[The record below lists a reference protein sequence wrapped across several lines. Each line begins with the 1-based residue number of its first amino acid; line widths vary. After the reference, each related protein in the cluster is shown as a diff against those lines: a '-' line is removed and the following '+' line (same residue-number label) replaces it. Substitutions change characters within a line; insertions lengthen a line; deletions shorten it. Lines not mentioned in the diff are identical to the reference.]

1 MPKVINNIIC
11 VSYSELVGSGI
22 LTKANYDW
30 MCHKKKLRKVA
41 TGGNGREALVDYNS
55 LPGDIK
61 QSICEMFGDPRESYA
76 REVFE
81 GNVVTNYKA
90 RRFFSEEYKLTDE
103 RFLPLD
109 VQERYSRNAEVLD
122 ALIKMSDDSRA
133 FCKALNGGHGS
144 LWANLSKTC
153 NELSVKLGHD
163 LPKNDRRLRL
173 KVKEYQEKGFES
185 LISGKFLNKNSANV
199 VDIEQEATIRDIL
212 RIHTN
217 LDNVQV
223 ATLYNMLAEKMGWK
237 AISPST
243 AGNYKTKF
251 NMVTAP
257 FRKGV
262 SDFNNTK
269 TMLAKRSAP
278 VLPMVYWS
286 ADGWVAELV
295 YQESKEGKTTY
306 HKRLTIVVVLDPCG
320 KYPVGYAI
328 GDHESERLIREAFR
342 NAVKHTQELFGQM
355 HKVGQL
361 QTDNYGRG
369 GLTPFYEALSG
380 VFTPAKIGN
389 AKAKT
394 VEPYFKHLNK
404 TYCQLM
410 PNWSGF
416 GITAKKSSQPN
427 AQWIN
432 QHRHEIPTKEG
443 VIKQLETIM
452 SIERSKKVEAY
463 RTAYQELPQEERLI
477 LSEQEYFLRLCE
489 TKERTNRLSHE
500 GLVIQIDNDKRVY
513 DSYEPVFRRNSHVD
527 WKIMFDP
534 ADKTKVMAVNGDGSL
549 RFLLEEKYIQPMA
562 LRDRKEGDAEELARL
577 NQFNDGL
584 KQNALDVAVED
595 YSTLA
600 NVRKMLSESRS
611 SGMIEDRE
619 NEVYSKL
626 MITDSLGQHKDR
638 KNGVA
643 EKSKK
648 ILAKQIEKE
657 RRKDLKTQEE
667 EYLEYM
673 KSKVDFASYLI
684 EE

>member
-1 MPKVINNIIC
+1 MPKVINNITC

-22 LTKANYDW
+22 LTKPNYDI
-30 MCHKKKLRKVA
+30 MVHRGKIRKVA
-41 TGGNGREALVDYNS
+41 TGGNGREAQIDYNS
-55 LPGDIK
+55 LPFEIRKTVDEVCGRVDYCK
-61 QSICEMFGDPRESYA
+61 
-76 REVFE
+76 EVFKQAV
-81 GNVVTNYKA
+81 GTNYKA
-90 RRFFSEEYKLTDE
+90 REFFAHYVLADG
-103 RFLPLD
+103 RFLPFD
-109 VQERYSRNAEVLD
+109 VQEKYSRNAEVLD
-122 ALIKMSDDSRA
+122 ALIKITNDSKA
-133 FCKALNGGHGS
+133 FVKALGGNNKN
-144 LWANLSKTC
+144 LWANVCSTC
-153 NELSVKLGHD
+153 SDLTFELGHD
-163 LPKNDRRLRL
+163 LPKNERRLRL
-173 KVKEYQEKGFES
+173 KVKEYQEKGFEC
-185 LISGKFLNKNSANV
+185 LISGKFLNKNSAKV

-223 ATLYNMLAEKMGWK
+223 AALYNMLAEKTGWES
-237 AISPST
+237 ISPST
-243 AGNYKTKF
+243 VANYKAKF
-251 NMVTAP
+251 AMDVFP
-257 FRKGV
+257 FSKGV
-262 SDFNNTK
+262 SNFNNTK
-269 TMLAKRSAP
+269 IMLAKRSAP

-342 NAVKHTQELFGQM
+342 NAVKHTQELFGAM

-369 GLTPFYEALSG
+369 GLTPFYEAVSG
-380 VFTPAKIGN
+380 KFTPAKIGN
-389 AKAKT
+389 AKSKT
-394 VEPYFKHLNK
+394 IEPYFKYLNK
-404 TYCQLM
+404 TYCQFM

-452 SIERSKKVEAY
+452 AIERSKKVEAY
-463 RTAYQELPQEERLI
+463 RTAYEELPQEERLI
-477 LSEQEYFLRLCE
+477 LSEQEYFLNLCE

-600 NVRKMLSESRS
+600 NVRKMLSESGS

-643 EKSKK
+643 DKGKK
-648 ILAKQIEKE
+648 LLAKQIEKE
-657 RRKDLKTQEE
+657 EKESMRTQEE
-667 EYLEYM
+667 EHLEYL
-673 KSKVDFASYLI
+673 KGKVDVNSYLI